1 MDRGAGILMHI
12 ASLPGKYGIGSFG
25 KEAYKFADFLNK
37 SDIRYWQ
44 LLPIGQT
51 SYGDSPY
58 QCFSAF
64 AGNPYFIDYDMLR
77 DQGILKEEDYKC
89 EKYGNDEE
97 AIDYGLIFKVK
108 NKVLK
113 KAYANYK
120 KAKGLKEFKENLEI
134 FKEENSVWLEDYAL
148 YMAVKNHFKLVG
160 WCKWDDDIRK
170 REPEAIQRYK
180 EKLSDEIEY
189 WCFIQYL
196 FFSQWNELK
205 MYINSL
211 DIKIIGDIPIYVAE
225 DSVDAWSN
233 HENFK
238 MDKELSVPKFVA
250 GCPPDMFSETGQ
262 LWGNPIYDW
271 SYMKKDKYSWWRLRI
286 KESLKIY
293 DVLRIDHFRGFEAY
307 WQIPYAD
314 ETAINGKWIKG
325 PGMDLFNAIK
335 EELGDVNI
343 IAEDLGY
350 QTDSLVEFLQETG
363 YPGMKVLQFAFGGGD
378 GSNLFLPHNYD
389 RNCIAYTGTHDNDT
403 FLGWYTE
410 TGSPEEAAE
419 AKNYLSL
426 NNEEGNNWGFI
437 KGVWNSV
444 ADIAIAPLQDFLNL
458 GNETRINLPSTMT
471 GNWQWRAKKNSYNNE
486 LANKIK
492 NITRCAGRYK
502 ETAQIEQ
509 IEEIES
515 VSELSNSKQIPVK

>member
-1 MDRGAGILMHI
+1 MGSVMDRGAGVLMHI

-25 KEAYKFADFLNK
+25 KEAYKFADFLKK
-37 SDIRYWQ
+37 SGIKYWQ
-44 LLPIGQT
+44 MLPVGQT

-64 AGNPYFIDYDMLR
+64 AGNPYFIDYDILR
-77 DQGILKEEDYKC
+77 DEGLLKEADYKF
-89 EKYGNDEE
+89 ENYGKDEE
-97 AIDYGLIFKVK
+97 NIDYGLIFKVK

-113 KAYANYK
+113 KAYSNYK
-120 KAKGLKEFKENLEI
+120 KSKDLKEFKENLTQ
-134 FKEENSVWLEDYAL
+134 FKKENAIWLEDYAL
-148 YMAVKNHFKLVG
+148 YMAVKNHFKLAS
-160 WCKWDDDIRK
+160 WSNWDDDIRR
-170 REPEAIQRYK
+170 REPQAISAYK
-180 EKLSDEIEY
+180 EKLADEIEY
-189 WCFIQYL
+189 WSFIQFL
-196 FFSQWNELK
+196 FFSQWKELK
-205 MYINSL
+205 AYINSL

-233 HENFK
+233 HKNFK
-238 MDKELSVPKFVA
+238 MDSENLVPKCVA

-271 SYMKKDKYSWWRLRI
+271 DNMKKDRYSWWRLRI

-307 WQIPYAD
+307 WEIPYGD
-314 ETAINGKWIKG
+314 PTAINGKWVKG

-335 EELGDVNI
+335 DELGEVDI
-343 IAEDLGY
+343 IAEDLGF
-350 QTDSLVEFLQETG
+350 QTDSLVEFLKETG

-389 RNCIAYTGTHDNDT
+389 KNCIAYTGTHDNDT

-419 AKNYLSL
+419 AKAYLSL
-426 NNEEGNNWGFI
+426 NSDEGYNFGFI

-444 ADIAIAPLQDFLNL
+444 ANIAIAPLQDFLNL
-458 GNETRINLPSTMT
+458 GNETRINFPSTMS

-486 LANKIK
+486 LASRILAMTKM
-492 NITRCAGRYK
+492 AGRCDVVK
-502 ETAQIEQ
+502 EV
-509 IEEIES
+509 EEE
-515 VSELSNSKQIPVK
+515 VE